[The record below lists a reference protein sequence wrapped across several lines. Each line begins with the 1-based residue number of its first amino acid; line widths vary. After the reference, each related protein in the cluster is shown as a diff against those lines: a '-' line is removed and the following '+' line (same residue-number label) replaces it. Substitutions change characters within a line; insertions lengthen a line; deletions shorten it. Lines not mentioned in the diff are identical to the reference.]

1 MAIDKKQ
8 LKTAKNYSEALFQIG
23 CAQNDVEKL
32 YNQLKNIV
40 EIVNSSDE
48 LKNFFKNP
56 LISANDKKEVI
67 YKVFG
72 KDFDLQLI
80 NIMNLLADNKR
91 LALLETV
98 LYCYEKLYEQKND
111 IAKISIISATEVN
124 SNLKKRLENV
134 LTQKTGKNII
144 PEYQIKEDIISGI
157 IIKINDTII
166 DLSLAKKI
174 ENMERQII

>member
-23 CAQNDVEKL
+23 SAQNDVEKL
-32 YNQLKNIV
+32 YNQFKNIT
-40 EIVNSSDE
+40 EILKSSE
-48 LKNFFKNP
+48 QLKDFLENP
-56 LISANDKKEVI
+56 LVSANDKKEII
-67 YKVFG
+67 YKIFG

-91 LALLETV
+91 FELLETV
-98 LYCYEKLYEQKND
+98 LYCFEELYEQKNN
-111 IAKISIISATEVN
+111 ISKISVISAVEINGN
-124 SNLKKRLENV
+124 SKKRLENI
-134 LTQKTGKNII
+134 LSQKTGKNII
-144 PEYQIKEDIISGI
+144 PEYLIKEDIIGGI
-157 IIKINDTII
+157 IIKINDKII